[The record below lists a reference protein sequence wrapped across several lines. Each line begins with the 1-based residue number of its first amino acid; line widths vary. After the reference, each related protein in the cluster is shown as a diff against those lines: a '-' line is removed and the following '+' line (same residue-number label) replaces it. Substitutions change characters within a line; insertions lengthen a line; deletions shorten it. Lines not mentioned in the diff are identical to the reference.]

1 MRFVQC
7 SFATLHVFLCC
18 TPKNNHPTQSFYL
31 GRDNVETQP
40 VEESVIEDAKYQ
52 AILRARTLELGEE
65 VVDDEVDVPPV
76 NLSRGK
82 STIQL
87 SQEKLQEPAESQVET
102 GSGGGAGG
110 SPEKPKSELPDA
122 PMVTRGDQKHLKELR
137 ELGVKKPPRK
147 RKEGKDDKKDKKG
160 KEAVAKKPAAKRT
173 QNAVLK
179 RPAGKTP
186 QSRKPKAVAPSE
198 EKSDSK
204 SVVEN
209 TQHYSPKSP
218 LKPKNLE
225 AVFEGAAEE
234 PKAKES
240 KSNSKATTEDV
251 TPEKKRRK
259 SEKEVDPTQ
268 LPSRGT
274 GEQRVSF
281 AGRYCPKGDQAKL
294 RFQIMVATFKA
305 EICPSISGNPSS
317 VEVRCPKKGWSVS
330 LFAKG
335 SLFLFVFLQ
344 LISVVLLSRYTCHV
358 SHPNPVQLLWW
369 NFAFKDVSSAP
380 APTTEGYQK
389 IASAKAIVFME
400 SSDFQKFRKWV
411 LKRWGFL
418 IPAHDFSLAEGG

>member
-7 SFATLHVFLCC
+7 SFATLHVFLCG
-18 TPKNNHPTQSFYL
+18 TPQKNHPTQSFYL

-52 AILRARTLELGEE
+52 AILRAKTLELGQE
-65 VVDDEVDVPPV
+65 VVDDEVEVPSV

-87 SQEKLQEPAESQVET
+87 SQEPLQEPAESRVET
-102 GSGGGAGG
+102 ASGGGAGV

-122 PMVTRGDQKHLKELR
+122 PMVTRDDQKHLKQLR
-137 ELGVKKPPRK
+137 ELGLNKPPRK
-147 RKEGKDDKKDKKG
+147 RKGGKEDKKDKNKQDKDKKDKRG
-160 KEAVAKKPAAKRT
+160 KAVAKKPAAKRT

-179 RPAGKTP
+179 KPAGKTH
-186 QSRKPKAVAPSE
+186 QSQKPKDVAPSE
-198 EKSDSK
+198 EESDSK
-204 SVVEN
+204 SVAGN

-218 LKPKNLE
+218 LEPKNLE
-225 AVFEGAAEE
+225 AVFEKAAEE

-240 KSNSKATTEDV
+240 KSKSKAANGDV
-251 TPEKKRRK
+251 APEKKRRK
-259 SEKEVDPTQ
+259 SEKNEVDPTQ
-268 LPSRGT
+268 LPSKGT

-330 LFAKG
+330 LFGKG

-344 LISVVLLSRYTCHV
+344 LISVVLLSRYMSRFTPPPCAV
-358 SHPNPVQLLWW
+358 ALVELCIQRSFICPSSHDRRVPE
-369 NFAFKDVSSAP
+369 DC
-380 APTTEGYQK
+380 
-389 IASAKAIVFME
+389 
-400 SSDFQKFRKWV
+400 
-411 LKRWGFL
+411 
-418 IPAHDFSLAEGG
+418 FS